1 MGLRID
7 TEVHVAFTY
16 SVSKTTENLNAT
28 RNSVFSRPTNFNAL
42 GQITKEKAVTGS
54 AGEFVLCHFK

>member
-7 TEVHVAFTY
+7 TVAFTY

-28 RNSVFSRPTNFNAL
+28 RNSVSILRPMFSRPTNYYAL
-42 GQITKEKAVTGS
+42 EQITKEKAVTGS
-54 AGEFVLCHFK
+54 AGEF